1 MQGPR
6 GQTSK
11 DRHGGGPGPSPELA
25 KKLVVVGLRPV
36 GVLLALVSAL
46 AIVTLVS
53 ANSDLTGTFGAIAG
67 SWLAAHHVPL
77 GIGGADLGI
86 LPLLPTIVLM
96 VSVARGCAAA
106 VSATSTRRDVCWVSA
121 TAMGVPLLFAAVMLA
136 IIKDASSVIALTT
149 PNALATFGWVFVVH
163 ATAAAVGLV
172 VGTWPGVLQR
182 VHLAPWAVAA
192 FVPAARALATLV
204 AGGAVLVVASLVM
217 SWSTVGALL
226 QTGDGVIGSL
236 GLTVVSIL
244 YLPNVVVAAAAVV
257 SGSSAHVGPAMVS
270 LFDTAG
276 GPIPAVP
283 VLAALPESP
292 AQVWWPAMLV
302 VPALAAY
309 LLGRGCASATL
320 SATDALRAAVAAS
333 VVVGVVAAVVG
344 YAAGGAMGTFGDL
357 GVDVPI
363 LGLAAFGWSLVVGG
377 STAAVAGHLLHRHE
391 VTDAWIDHHD
401 EPDSTTERDEN
412 AVSAEPMVA
421 IEAAPEPEDD
431 VVDDDLPAADESAPD
446 DDNVVDAEV
455 VEIDDPDETR

>member
-1 MQGPR
+1 M
-6 GQTSK
+6 
-11 DRHGGGPGPSPELA
+11 
-25 KKLVVVGLRPV
+25 VVGLRPV
-36 GVLLALVSAL
+36 GVLLALVAAL
-46 AIVTLVS
+46 SIVTLVS

-67 SWLAAHHVPL
+67 SWLAVHHVPL

-96 VSVARGCAAA
+96 VSVARACAGA
-106 VSATSTRRDVCWVSA
+106 VSETSTRRDVCWVLA
-121 TAMGVPLLFAAVMLA
+121 AALGAPLVFAAVMLA
-136 IIKDASSVIALTT
+136 MIQDASSVIPLTT
-149 PNALATFGWVFVVH
+149 PNALVTFGWVLAVH

-192 FVPAARALATLV
+192 FVPAARAVATLV

-226 QTGDGVIGSL
+226 ETGDGVIGSL

-244 YLPNVVVAAAAVV
+244 YLPNVVIGAAAVV
-257 SGSSAHVGPAMVS
+257 TGSSAHVGAATVS

-283 VLAALPESP
+283 VLAALPESS

-302 VPALAAY
+302 VPVLAAY

-320 SATDALRAAVAAS
+320 SAPDALRAAAT
-333 VVVGVVAAVVG
+333 AAVMVSLVAVIAG
-344 YAAGGAMGTFGDL
+344 FVAGGVMGTFGDL
-357 GVDVPI
+357 GVDVLI
-363 LGLAAFGWSLVVGG
+363 LGVATFGWSLVVGG
-377 STAAVAGHLLHRHE
+377 STAAVAGHLLHRDE
-391 VTDAWIDHHD
+391 VTDAWLDHHD
-401 EPDSTTERDEN
+401 EADEP
-412 AVSAEPMVA
+412 VELAEPMAA

-431 VVDDDLPAADESAPD
+431 VVEEDVPAEEPVANDDD
-446 DDNVVDAEV
+446 VVDAEV